1 MNDKIKTAAVCLLA
15 IAVCLGSSSCQSS
28 TESGKPVIGL
38 SLDNLQLERWQRD
51 RDFFVAKANE
61 LGAEVIVQSA
71 NSDDARQISQCE
83 NMLTRGVDLLVVI
96 PHNGKV
102 AAAVV
107 EMAHQ
112 SGVKVLAYDR
122 IINDSDLDL
131 YLSFDNVQVG
141 EMQAQYLVERAPQ
154 GNYVLIGGSPTD
166 NNAQMFRQGQMNV
179 LQPYLDRGE
188 IIVVADQ
195 WATDWQPIEALR
207 HVENALT
214 QADNDV
220 VAIVTSN
227 DATAGGAIQ
236 ALAEQNLAGQVLVSG
251 QDADLPALPRLLDG
265 TQSMTVYKPVKLLA
279 ETAAKVA
286 MQMIEG
292 TELTG
297 VNTTVHNGKI
307 DVPSILLTPLMVD
320 KANLAETVIEDGFHS
335 VEAVYQNVPRSEWPE
350 LEE

>member
-1 MNDKIKTAAVCLLA
+1 MKIGWKTAAVYLLA
-15 IAVCLGSSSCQSS
+15 VATLVSLPHCQSS
-28 TESGKPVIGL
+28 PEPGKPVIGL

-102 AAAVV
+102 AAAIV
-107 EMAHQ
+107 EMAHEA
-112 SGVKVLAYDR
+112 GVKVLAYDR

-131 YLSFDNVQVG
+131 YLSFDNVRVG
-141 EMQAQYLVERAPQ
+141 EMQAGYLVERAPS

-166 NNAQMFRQGQMNV
+166 HNAQMFREGQMNV
-179 LQPYLDRGE
+179 LQPYIDRGE
-188 IIVVADQ
+188 ITVVADQ

-214 QADNDV
+214 QANNDV

-227 DATAGGAIQ
+227 DATAGGAVQ

-251 QDADLPALPRLLDG
+251 QDADLPALQRLLDG

-279 ETAAKVA
+279 ETAAEIA
-286 MQMIEG
+286 LQMIEDQHLG
-292 TELTG
+292 A
-297 VNTTVHNGKI
+297 VNNAVNNGKI
-307 DVPSILLTPLMVD
+307 DVPSILLDPLMVD
-320 KANLAETVIEDGFHS
+320 KDNLVETVIEDGFHS
-335 VEAVYQNVPRSEWPE
+335 VEAVYQNVPRSAWPGQ
-350 LEE
+350 